1 MTHSTLRTSAI
12 ALTIFMALAAHTT
25 ADLMA
30 LRTVHAQP
38 RPLGYVVLAKWHHRG
53 G

>member
-1 MTHSTLRTSAI
+1 MTHSTLRASAI
-12 ALTIFMALAAHTT
+12 ALAIFMALAAHTA
-25 ADLMA
+25 ADVMA